1 MYLLFSFLRKGKE
14 TVLLNLGKTDKNI
27 CKCLGKTDKTPPSYI
42 GKEDKEILK
51 TSDFFIIWCL
61 KTSDFLKIIV
71 VHHAFI
77 LVKVL
82 IVNPLYAI
90 YLCLCFLSLTL

>member
-51 TSDFFIIWCL
+51 TSDF
-61 KTSDFLKIIV
+61 LKIIV
-71 VHHAFI
+71 SYHAFI

>member
-1 MYLLFSFLRKGKE
+1 MYGVYLLFSFLRKGKE

-42 GKEDKEILK
+42 GKEDKKI
-51 TSDFFIIWCL
+51 L

-71 VHHAFI
+71 SYHAFI

-90 YLCLCFLSLTL
+90 SNLF